1 MQGSYWRTTLLA
13 AALVAS
19 GCESGSTSAL
29 GDAGV
34 LDDTGTPVSPPPTAV
49 QAWTLRVSDIDF
61 RDDGQDPPGYELE
74 SSYGACGPYMFGID
88 NAFAE
93 MVDVYGGLSTA
104 RYPSLDLEALAHDA
118 LACSPGPDCAPLR
131 LFAHGNDTGATWVS
145 HEGAGVAWG
154 PLDAQRGVVVNGPG
168 HGDATLEIPAL
179 DVAGEV
185 VVLPIAVHEVRLG
198 VRTARVDLIEIL
210 VGGWMDEAGF
220 VALAEALRR
229 LGASDELLDVS
240 DQIFQNL
247 TDIQVASGG
256 VCRYTG
262 LSVGFV
268 IRATPAASATP

>member
-61 RDDGQDPPGYELE
+61 RGDGGDLPGYELE
-74 SSYGACGPYMFGID
+74 DRYDPCGDETFGID

-93 MVDVYGGLSTA
+93 MVDAYAALSTA

-118 LACSPGPDCAPLR
+118 LACNAGPDCAPLR
-131 LFAHGNDTGATWVS
+131 LLAHSNDTGATWVS
-145 HEGAGVAWG
+145 QEGVGVAWG
-154 PLDAQRGVVVNGPG
+154 PLDAAGGVLLNGPVR
-168 HGDATLEIPAL
+168 GDATLEIPAL

-198 VRTARVDLIEIL
+198 VRTARVDLIEIQ

-220 VALAEALRR
+220 VALAAALRR